1 MPTSDQEHLTEISD
15 LNIRSL
21 DILARAL
28 HAKSAE
34 LEPTLQAIVST
45 AVRMLSPARHAGLII
60 FTRGELIPQASTDRV
75 APAPGPSQ
83 EKLGDGP
90 CVNAAEGQSIV
101 RIDDT
106 RQDGRWPDF
115 SSGRG
120 ESRSAQHALRA
131 AMGR

>member
-45 AVRMLSPARHAGLII
+45 AVRMLSPARYAGLII
-60 FTRGELIPQASTDRV
+60 FTRWRAH
-75 APAPGPSQ
+75 PAG
-83 EKLGDGP
+83 L
-90 CVNAAEGQSIV
+90 
-101 RIDDT
+101 
-106 RQDGRWPDF
+106 
-115 SSGRG
+115 
-120 ESRSAQHALRA
+120 H
-131 AMGR
+131 